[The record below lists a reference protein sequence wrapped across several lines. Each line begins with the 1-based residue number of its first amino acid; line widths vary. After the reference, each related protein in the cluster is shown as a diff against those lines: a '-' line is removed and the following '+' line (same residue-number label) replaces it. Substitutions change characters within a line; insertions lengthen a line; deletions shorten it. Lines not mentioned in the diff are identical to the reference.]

1 MMLWLIGV
9 CGRPLT
15 YAGVC
20 GADRFAVTTGS
31 FSPPRA
37 RACFCLG
44 PGVGLW
50 RSLWRWLLAG
60 HRLGDRRRHGRR
72 LCFGCV
78 IRGHC
83 LRRRLLFWIGAD
95 DLRLRLRLRRVSLM
109 RGAGSTL
116 ASVGVSLR
124 FLTSKLVAR
133 GTMEDVVVMSGSSV
147 TCFTSSGGGGG
158 NAGDVTSVGAS
169 GSGVS
174 ASIPAGAGAT
184 GLAIC
189 CGMSSGGTSM
199 GLVAPWPASPLPAPG
214 GLACGLSGR
223 ASTFGWAEVVAGSAR
238 CFGKIGEG
246 CTTSTSIAGGAL
258 LPGPGSVI
266 SIGSMAATQ
275 SPCTAP
281 APSTQSGRV
290 IERLSVKGRSFRGA
304 AALPPPTSASS

>member
-1 MMLWLIGV
+1 MG
-9 CGRPLT
+9 
-15 YAGVC
+15 
-20 GADRFAVTTGS
+20 
-31 FSPPRA
+31 
-37 RACFCLG
+37 
-44 PGVGLW
+44 
-50 RSLWRWLLAG
+50 
-60 HRLGDRRRHGRR
+60 
-72 LCFGCV
+72 
-78 IRGHC
+78 
-83 LRRRLLFWIGAD
+83 
-95 DLRLRLRLRRVSLM
+95 
-109 RGAGSTL
+109 GAGSTL

-189 CGMSSGGTSM
+189 CGMSSGGCAVACFATS
-199 GLVAPWPASPLPAPG
+199 
-214 GLACGLSGR
+214 GLAGSLAGSAGG

-258 LPGPGSVI
+258 RDQHREHGRNTESVHGSGAKHAEWESNRAFV
-266 SIGSMAATQ
+266 SQRAQ
-275 SPCTAP
+275 L
-281 APSTQSGRV
+281 QGR
-290 IERLSVKGRSFRGA
+290 RR
-304 AALPPPTSASS
+304 TSAPNFRI

>member
-1 MMLWLIGV
+1 MG
-9 CGRPLT
+9 
-15 YAGVC
+15 
-20 GADRFAVTTGS
+20 
-31 FSPPRA
+31 
-37 RACFCLG
+37 
-44 PGVGLW
+44 
-50 RSLWRWLLAG
+50 
-60 HRLGDRRRHGRR
+60 
-72 LCFGCV
+72 
-78 IRGHC
+78 
-83 LRRRLLFWIGAD
+83 
-95 DLRLRLRLRRVSLM
+95 
-109 RGAGSTL
+109 GAGSTL

-147 TCFTSSGGGGG
+147 TCFTSSGGGR
-158 NAGDVTSVGAS
+158 AGDVPAS
-169 GSGVS
+169 GQRSGVS

-199 GLVAPWPASPLPAPG
+199 GLGCAVAGFAASSRLARAPTG
-214 GLACGLSGR
+214 SVGA
-223 ASTFGWAEVVAGSAR
+223 ASTFGRAEVVAGSAR

-246 CTTSTSIAGGAL
+246 RTTSTSIAGGAL

>member
-1 MMLWLIGV
+1 MG
-9 CGRPLT
+9 
-15 YAGVC
+15 
-20 GADRFAVTTGS
+20 
-31 FSPPRA
+31 
-37 RACFCLG
+37 
-44 PGVGLW
+44 
-50 RSLWRWLLAG
+50 
-60 HRLGDRRRHGRR
+60 
-72 LCFGCV
+72 
-78 IRGHC
+78 
-83 LRRRLLFWIGAD
+83 
-95 DLRLRLRLRRVSLM
+95 
-109 RGAGSTL
+109 GAGSTL

-147 TCFTSSGGGGG
+147 TCFTTSGGDGG

-189 CGMSSGGTSM
+189 CGMSSGGCAVACFATS
-199 GLVAPWPASPLPAPG
+199 
-214 GLACGLSGR
+214 GLAGSLAGSAGG